1 MKAKFLFS
9 PEIVR
14 PSDYKAVEVVESKT
28 LCPSCEGS
36 GRSLPWIEKEKLP
49 CHTCEGQGTV
59 TLQEFY
65 QYIDYIRDMD
75 GGPSDITNF

>member
-14 PSDYKAVEVVESKT
+14 PSDYNDVEVVETRT

-36 GRSLPWIEKEKLP
+36 GRSLPLVEKEILP
-49 CHTCEGQGTV
+49 CHTCEGQGTL

>member
-1 MKAKFLFS
+1 MKLH
-9 PEIVR
+9 EIVR
-14 PSDYKAVEVVESKT
+14 PSDYKAVESRT

-36 GRSLPWIEKEKLP
+36 GRSLPWIEASELP

-65 QYIDYIRDMD
+65 QLI
-75 GGPSDITNF
+75 NNKKNQ